1 MRHQLPQRDRQRT
14 KTKLL
19 RTTPASCK
27 KQNSSCA
34 IARSSWLKSLPK
46 SPRSIINSHPSQSS
60 PALTVAL
67 SAASKFRGKLT
78 TTFLSN
84 LLLVSVAVL
93 HLYPVQAQ
101 EKVSPPVPPPP
112 QRQVSPLPVPPPP
125 SETNSTKP
133 ISPDGEVIEDDT
145 EAPADSEEV
154 IEDDTGA
161 PAPSDQ
167 EGKLPASDSNPLN
180 PAGDS
185 LDNLIQ
191 QGINADLWQQMRGD
205 LPCVDATT
213 ECIAQL
219 QETATQQN
227 PLLIEIDARIEE
239 INTKI
244 EEAKAQNKKSINL
257 SVLRP
262 AARVFL
268 EPTFDASSSQPN
280 QRQRGPIEKLV
291 SIFTSPV
298 GVINEVLRAVGIP
311 LFDKLLGGG
320 NEQAQ
325 GRSIAI
331 ADLQVKLAE
340 IQRGRAELANQVKEK
355 VALAVFD
362 FDASRRDF
370 QISQEISKRESQ
382 RMQLSEV
389 EYRLGEGDSET
400 YLGQLS
406 SLDRNK
412 AATWHSWASMRSQ
425 LEKIKLLVL
434 GIPE

>member
-1 MRHQLPQRDRQRT
+1 M
-14 KTKLL
+14 
-19 RTTPASCK
+19 
-27 KQNSSCA
+27 
-34 IARSSWLKSLPK
+34 
-46 SPRSIINSHPSQSS
+46 
-60 PALTVAL
+60 
-67 SAASKFRGKLT
+67 
-78 TTFLSN
+78 
-84 LLLVSVAVL
+84 
-93 HLYPVQAQ
+93 
-101 EKVSPPVPPPP
+101 
-112 QRQVSPLPVPPPP
+112 
-125 SETNSTKP
+125 
-133 ISPDGEVIEDDT
+133 
-145 EAPADSEEV
+145 
-154 IEDDTGA
+154 
-161 PAPSDQ
+161 
-167 EGKLPASDSNPLN
+167 
-180 PAGDS
+180 
-185 LDNLIQ
+185 
-191 QGINADLWQQMRGD
+191 
-205 LPCVDATT
+205 DATT

-219 QETATQQN
+219 QDLATQQN

-362 FDASRRDF
+362 FDTSRRDF

-389 EYRLGEGDSET
+389 EYRLGEGDST
-400 YLGQLS
+400 VYLGQLS

-412 AATWHSWASMRSQ
+412 AQTWKSWASMRSQ

-434 GIPE
+434 GTPD